1 MQIWIIF
8 LIYFHSGREVLSLIC
23 PQCPSLSFRLLSDL
37 RGHLESQHGMKDIIN
52 NEGHTDTGD
61 GQTDDED
68 ETMEDEVEENETSD
82 NLKAKVVIYSEGILQ
97 SVSGI

>member
-1 MQIWIIF
+1 M
-8 LIYFHSGREVLSLIC
+8 LSLIC

-52 NEGHTDTGD
+52 NEGQGD

-68 ETMEDEVEENETSD
+68 EAMEDEIEENETSD
-82 NLKAKVVIYSEGILQ
+82 GLKAKVVIFSLLQ
-97 SVSGI
+97 

>member
-1 MQIWIIF
+1 M
-8 LIYFHSGREVLSLIC
+8 LSLIC

-52 NEGHTDTGD
+52 NEGQGD

-68 ETMEDEVEENETSD
+68 EAMEDEIEENETSD
-82 NLKAKVVIYSEGILQ
+82 GLKAKVVFFFCYFLNLNLASIPIK
-97 SVSGI
+97 VK